1 MCITPSD
8 ITNTRE
14 IFQKM
19 CAGVPLSEEEIENL
33 KNVGFEYDKLKPL
46 GDLYKVK
53 ENVSS

>member
-19 CAGVPLSEEEIENL
+19 CDGIALTEEEIKNL
-33 KNVGFEYDKLKPL
+33 KNVGFDYDKLKPL
-46 GDLYKVK
+46 GNLYKVK